1 MAETKI
7 CLNLCSIEVFARLVK
22 AQPVVPPPK
31 HFSVPVQVKT
41 IKKKIKTKQ
50 QQHVSKHSKNR
61 S

>member
-31 HFSVPVQVKT
+31 LFSVPVQVKT
-41 IKKKIKTKQ
+41 IKKNN
-50 QQHVSKHSKNR
+50 KNQTTTTCF
-61 S
+61 